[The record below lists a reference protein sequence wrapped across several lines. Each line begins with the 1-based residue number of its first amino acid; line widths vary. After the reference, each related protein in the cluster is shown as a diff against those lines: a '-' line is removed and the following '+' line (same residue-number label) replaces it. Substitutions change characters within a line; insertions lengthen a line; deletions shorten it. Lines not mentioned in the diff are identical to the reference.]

1 MLVSSVNATVGGGLT
16 VLRRGWQWLTA
27 KMGYA
32 NLMTAASGRS
42 HQSVVSQ
49 MHASMLTSSFDPLQG
64 GIKGHAPLHV
74 GLSVNGPEVHGLRPV
89 YSDTTQLNS
98 TSSSVSWVAS
108 LYTPSPT
115 QLNCRRRSAMQ
126 LSQLK
131 PTANQRE
138 AGQSR
143 WVASASL

>member
-1 MLVSSVNATVGGGLT
+1 
-16 VLRRGWQWLTA
+16 
-27 KMGYA
+27 MGYA

-49 MHASMLTSSFDPLQG
+49 MHASMLTFSFDPLQG

-98 TSSSVSWVAS
+98 TSIMVQDMYFLTMAS
-108 LYTPSPT
+108 PICDTVTLINY
-115 QLNCRRRSAMQ
+115 L
-126 LSQLK
+126 
-131 PTANQRE
+131 
-138 AGQSR
+138 
-143 WVASASL
+143 